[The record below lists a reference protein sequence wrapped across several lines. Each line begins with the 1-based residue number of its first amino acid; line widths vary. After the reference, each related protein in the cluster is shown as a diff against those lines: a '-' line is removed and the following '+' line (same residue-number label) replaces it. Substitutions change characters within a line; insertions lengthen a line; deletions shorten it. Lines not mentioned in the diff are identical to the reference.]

1 MKNEQ
6 PKNAG
11 QPKTVSVAAG
21 NYTSTDNGMPSSE
34 EMEQAVVLAILTQ
47 STAICEVGNRL
58 RPEMFTNPAYCL
70 VYRAML
76 ALYQHEADID
86 MLSVERE
93 MRRIDPE
100 HATQLNGLAFIAD
113 GMLKVRNARFIKTY
127 AAWVIRCW
135 VLRQAIAGMTARM
148 VEAREPGVDVMA
160 WLNASRKDLEKLE
173 EEFAVH
179 STTRTA
185 AEVGDRV
192 LAEIYDEQERRRA
205 GEQLQITTGID
216 EFDHYL
222 GGLYRGELLV
232 LAGRP
237 SMGKTALALHMALAA
252 AQQGKKVCFFSLE
265 MTERQLIS
273 RLLCTLSGVE
283 PDKLRFKLMDADDQQ
298 RLDKA
303 AAELR
308 KLPLFLNYCSGCG
321 LAEIRARCMVL
332 NRKHKLDLMIVDY
345 LNLVNVSAD
354 RGEVKD
360 TMDLALGEVAGG
372 LKTLSMEQDVACLV
386 LAQLNRNCETRTDHI
401 PMMSD
406 LRNSGEIEQIADSIA
421 MVYRPEQ
428 YGELSDPVTRE
439 SFYHVGRFF
448 VIKNRNGGT
457 GEVCFRYNDSLTQI
471 YPYKK

>member
-21 NYTSTDNGMPSSE
+21 NYMSTDNGMPSSE

-160 WLNASRKDLEKLE
+160 WRIRYDGHFTFVQFPPAGVPKDVPASDGKEPPPAKP
-173 EEFAVH
+173 AKP
-179 STTRTA
+179 RTPP
-185 AEVGDRV
+185 
-192 LAEIYDEQERRRA
+192 
-205 GEQLQITTGID
+205 
-216 EFDHYL
+216 
-222 GGLYRGELLV
+222 
-232 LAGRP
+232 AGRP
-237 SMGKTALALHMALAA
+237 NYN
-252 AQQGKKVCFFSLE
+252 
-265 MTERQLIS
+265 
-273 RLLCTLSGVE
+273 
-283 PDKLRFKLMDADDQQ
+283 RFK
-298 RLDKA
+298 DK
-303 AAELR
+303 
-308 KLPLFLNYCSGCG
+308 
-321 LAEIRARCMVL
+321 
-332 NRKHKLDLMIVDY
+332 
-345 LNLVNVSAD
+345 
-354 RGEVKD
+354 
-360 TMDLALGEVAGG
+360 
-372 LKTLSMEQDVACLV
+372 
-386 LAQLNRNCETRTDHI
+386 
-401 PMMSD
+401 
-406 LRNSGEIEQIADSIA
+406 
-421 MVYRPEQ
+421 
-428 YGELSDPVTRE
+428 E
-439 SFYHVGRFF
+439 S
-448 VIKNRNGGT
+448 
-457 GEVCFRYNDSLTQI
+457 
-471 YPYKK
+471 

>member
-21 NYTSTDNGMPSSE
+21 NYMSTDNGMPSSE

-173 EEFAVH
+173 E
-179 STTRTA
+179 
-185 AEVGDRV
+185 
-192 LAEIYDEQERRRA
+192 
-205 GEQLQITTGID
+205 
-216 EFDHYL
+216 
-222 GGLYRGELLV
+222 
-232 LAGRP
+232 
-237 SMGKTALALHMALAA
+237 
-252 AQQGKKVCFFSLE
+252 KKE
-265 MTERQLIS
+265 N
-273 RLLCTLSGVE
+273 
-283 PDKLRFKLMDADDQQ
+283 P
-298 RLDKA
+298 
-303 AAELR
+303 
-308 KLPLFLNYCSGCG
+308 CSW
-321 LAEIRARCMVL
+321 
-332 NRKHKLDLMIVDY
+332 VD
-345 LNLVNVSAD
+345 
-354 RGEVKD
+354 
-360 TMDLALGEVAGG
+360 
-372 LKTLSMEQDVACLV
+372 
-386 LAQLNRNCETRTDHI
+386 
-401 PMMSD
+401 
-406 LRNSGEIEQIADSIA
+406 
-421 MVYRPEQ
+421 
-428 YGELSDPVTRE
+428 
-439 SFYHVGRFF
+439 
-448 VIKNRNGGT
+448 
-457 GEVCFRYNDSLTQI
+457 
-471 YPYKK
+471 

>member
-252 AQQGKKVCFFSLE
+252 AQQIG
-265 MTERQLIS
+265 
-273 RLLCTLSGVE
+273 
-283 PDKLRFKLMDADDQQ
+283 
-298 RLDKA
+298 
-303 AAELR
+303 
-308 KLPLFLNYCSGCG
+308 
-321 LAEIRARCMVL
+321 RA
-332 NRKHKLDLMIVDY
+332 
-345 LNLVNVSAD
+345 
-354 RGEVKD
+354 
-360 TMDLALGEVAGG
+360 
-372 LKTLSMEQDVACLV
+372 
-386 LAQLNRNCETRTDHI
+386 
-401 PMMSD
+401 
-406 LRNSGEIEQIADSIA
+406 
-421 MVYRPEQ
+421 
-428 YGELSDPVTRE
+428 
-439 SFYHVGRFF
+439 HV
-448 VIKNRNGGT
+448 
-457 GEVCFRYNDSLTQI
+457 
-471 YPYKK
+471 

>member
-21 NYTSTDNGMPSSE
+21 NYMSTDNGMPSSE

-185 AEVGDRV
+185 ARS
-192 LAEIYDEQERRRA
+192 
-205 GEQLQITTGID
+205 
-216 EFDHYL
+216 
-222 GGLYRGELLV
+222 
-232 LAGRP
+232 GRP
-237 SMGKTALALHMALAA
+237 
-252 AQQGKKVCFFSLE
+252 
-265 MTERQLIS
+265 
-273 RLLCTLSGVE
+273 GV
-283 PDKLRFKLMDADDQQ
+283 
-298 RLDKA
+298 
-303 AAELR
+303 
-308 KLPLFLNYCSGCG
+308 GG
-321 LAEIRARCMVL
+321 
-332 NRKHKLDLMIVDY
+332 DL
-345 LNLVNVSAD
+345 
-354 RGEVKD
+354 
-360 TMDLALGEVAGG
+360 
-372 LKTLSMEQDVACLV
+372 
-386 LAQLNRNCETRTDHI
+386 
-401 PMMSD
+401 
-406 LRNSGEIEQIADSIA
+406 
-421 MVYRPEQ
+421 
-428 YGELSDPVTRE
+428 
-439 SFYHVGRFF
+439 
-448 VIKNRNGGT
+448 
-457 GEVCFRYNDSLTQI
+457 
-471 YPYKK
+471 

>member
-160 WLNASRKDLEKLE
+160 WLNAFISIPAASL
-173 EEFAVH
+173 H
-179 STTRTA
+179 S
-185 AEVGDRV
+185 
-192 LAEIYDEQERRRA
+192 
-205 GEQLQITTGID
+205 
-216 EFDHYL
+216 
-222 GGLYRGELLV
+222 
-232 LAGRP
+232 P
-237 SMGKTALALHMALAA
+237 
-252 AQQGKKVCFFSLE
+252 
-265 MTERQLIS
+265 
-273 RLLCTLSGVE
+273 
-283 PDKLRFKLMDADDQQ
+283 P
-298 RLDKA
+298 
-303 AAELR
+303 
-308 KLPLFLNYCSGCG
+308 N
-321 LAEIRARCMVL
+321 
-332 NRKHKLDLMIVDY
+332 
-345 LNLVNVSAD
+345 
-354 RGEVKD
+354 
-360 TMDLALGEVAGG
+360 
-372 LKTLSMEQDVACLV
+372 
-386 LAQLNRNCETRTDHI
+386 
-401 PMMSD
+401 
-406 LRNSGEIEQIADSIA
+406 
-421 MVYRPEQ
+421 
-428 YGELSDPVTRE
+428 
-439 SFYHVGRFF
+439 
-448 VIKNRNGGT
+448 
-457 GEVCFRYNDSLTQI
+457 
-471 YPYKK
+471 